1 MSSID
6 FQELRQILQGLSLRE
21 ADLTEGNDA
30 VVDRLREFKRAV
42 ERLDTTDQP
51 GVAEWLSAEHVKA
64 VMLQTAAKTNRR
76 KEDSDGTDH
85 IFNVRNRAAILT
97 RFDKLVVECRS
108 RLTAYEEAPRSTDVA
123 EWRAAL
129 ERFRQDPVRN
139 P

>member
-42 ERLDTTDQP
+42 ERLDTTGQP
-51 GVAEWLSAEHVKA
+51 WVAEWLSAEHVKA

-76 KEDSDGTDH
+76 KEDSDGTDR
-85 IFNVRNRAAILT
+85 IFNVRNRGTILT
-97 RFDKLVVECRS
+97 RFNKWVIGCRS
-108 RLTAYEEAPRSTDVA
+108 RLDAYERSPRSTDVA
-123 EWRAAL
+123 EWRTAL
-129 ERFRQDPVRN
+129 ERFRQDPVRHL
-139 P
+139 